1 MFIVLK
7 NKLNEYKIY
16 IPYSSSCVPTMT
28 STLWAGFANTNK
40 LLAEAKKSGE
50 MALNKL
56 KVLIDKKEPVLVL
69 DIRIS
74 EQYSNILS

>member
-1 MFIVLK
+1 
-7 NKLNEYKIY
+7 
-16 IPYSSSCVPTMT
+16 MT
-28 STLWAGFANTNK
+28 SILWAGFANTNE

-50 MALNKL
+50 MALYKL

>member
-1 MFIVLK
+1 
-7 NKLNEYKIY
+7 
-16 IPYSSSCVPTMT
+16 MT